1 MHLRLHT
8 AISPLSGSE
17 FSYHHVTQ
25 AGKTQTHTESRTTY
39 IPLIICKYTTPVT
52 AVMEAA
58 MDNLLAPVQNLF
70 EGQIVSRYPSAQGRT
85 IHARPLLLI
94 WCLSCWIG
102 FPRSTNRGVTF
113 YCSFNYF
120 RGWCCPMPFL
130 VLALFIVYL
139 DTNCS
144 LLLFRSAR
152 LSSDTSTKT
161 FTSLFGL
168 DWLELSWPLL
178 LSSPL
183 GLFTIRTPR
192 NGSSPQLG
200 GQPTQE
206 SW

>member
-1 MHLRLHT
+1 
-8 AISPLSGSE
+8 
-17 FSYHHVTQ
+17 
-25 AGKTQTHTESRTTY
+25 
-39 IPLIICKYTTPVT
+39 
-52 AVMEAA
+52 MEAA
-58 MDNLLAPVQNLF
+58 MDNLLAPVQDFF
-70 EGQIVSRYPSAQGRT
+70 EGQIVRF
-85 IHARPLLLI
+85 RPAWGEHMPGHLLLI
-94 WCLSCWIG
+94 WYLSCWIG
-102 FPRSTNRGVTF
+102 FPRSTNHRDTF

-120 RGWCCPMPFL
+120 RGWCCPVPFL

-139 DTNCS
+139 HTNS
-144 LLLFRSAR
+144 SLFRSAH

-192 NGSSPQLG
+192 NGSPPQLG
-200 GQPTQE
+200 GQPAQE